1 MYLTVE
7 DIRNSRV
14 AAFEE
19 LPDEFI
25 EKRLENLSKVIEE
38 YCNTR
43 FVPTETE
50 WNTDLKRKIRTI
62 KKPLLYVNELKVL
75 GTNLEENEDFYVYPE
90 KSLIE
95 FENISEYKKRKKVLY
110 INYTYGYEEV
120 PAIVKEVLLELFK
133 DSLVNANT
141 TNRVKSE
148 QWEDYSY
155 TLADSTETTQ
165 NILARLDRFIEDDLD
180 YVEEGTNK
188 IRAMLL

>member
-7 DIRNSRV
+7 DIRNSKV

-25 EKRLENLSKVIEE
+25 EKRLKELSKVIDE

-43 FVPTETE
+43 FEPTEVE
-50 WNTDLKRKIRTI
+50 WNTDLKRRIRTI
-62 KKPLLYVNELKVL
+62 KKPLLYVKELKIL
-75 GTNLEENEDFYVYPE
+75 DTNLEENEDFYVYPE

-95 FENISEYKKRKKVLY
+95 FENISEYKKRKKALY
-110 INYTYGYEEV
+110 INYIYGYEEV

>member
-7 DIRNSRV
+7 EVKNSRV
-14 AAFEE
+14 AAFEG